1 MVTITIPHQN
11 LGICLATRNSPND
24 SQPLNW
30 THVYEQ
36 LLAPTIRDFR
46 ARATTQFAGLT
57 GSP

>member
-36 LLAPTIRDFR
+36 LLAPTIRD
-46 ARATTQFAGLT
+46 LT
-57 GSP
+57 VS